1 MERHTFTVNFWASPS
16 KARKTGLMPIYVTIR
31 MNGERATFTTGKYIH
46 PNDWDEVKQ
55 RARGTSDSAQAIN
68 NHLLQL
74 RNKIYNKVESIQKKT
89 LCQVF
94 EEYIVDAKK
103 SIGIEVTKD
112 TVYSYERTF
121 DLLEE
126 HSCKT
131 PPLPYEGG

>member
-16 KARKTGLMPIYVTIR
+16 KVRKTGLMPIYVTIR

-74 RNKIYNKVESIQKKT
+74 RNKIYNKE
-89 LCQVF
+89 L
-94 EEYIVDAKK
+94 ELMDRGYIINATILRDA
-103 SIGIEVTKD
+103 
-112 TVYSYERTF
+112 
-121 DLLEE
+121 
-126 HSCKT
+126 C
-131 PPLPYEGG
+131 

>member
-68 NHLLQL
+68 NHLLQM
-74 RNKIYNKVESIQKKT
+74 RNKIYKKELELMDRGYIINATILRDACLEKVEHESNTPISLESGAPLAASKRI
-89 LCQVF
+89 LAR
-94 EEYIVDAKK
+94 EE
-103 SIGIEVTKD
+103 S
-112 TVYSYERTF
+112 
-121 DLLEE
+121 
-126 HSCKT
+126 
-131 PPLPYEGG
+131 